1 MSFVENILMNPF
13 NNNSPKGRQKM
24 EKQLKFKK
32 HELQNAR
39 MELKNQGNLQNQE
52 SLQKISDSK

>member
-1 MSFVENILMNPF
+1 
-13 NNNSPKGRQKM
+13 M

-52 SLQKISDSK
+52 SLQKIPHSK